1 MRSFIRVCVLWD
13 MVLFLFGKYFVGETW
28 WHELTSEG
36 TNVLTAQNRLKILPP
51 SNFPSKKIKTL
62 TKIVHW
68 TVNFICRLLSSI
80 DSWEEP
86 QDLSA
91 KFGCSVSVGEHS
103 FAQMED
109 DVDRQKLLGQP
120 SHQRVGHPVTD
131 IDHLT
136 LQVQVHFHFAKF
148 NGVSKFLFSYRSSDR
163 KVQMIQT

>member
-1 MRSFIRVCVLWD
+1 MLY
-13 MVLFLFGKYFVGETW
+13 MVLFLLVNFVGETW
-28 WHELTSEG
+28 SLGLTSEG
-36 TNVLTAQNRLKILPP
+36 TKVLTAQNRLKSLSPAAHL
-51 SNFPSKKIKTL
+51 FRKRKKKTL
-62 TKIVHW
+62 PKIDVAPS
-68 TVNFICRLLSSI
+68 TLFVVLFPI

-136 LQVQVHFHFAKF
+136 LQVQVNIFFFIANVRFKF
-148 NGVSKFLFSYRSSDR
+148 CVFQQ
-163 KVQMIQT
+163 V